1 MDKIERAKQY
11 VTTFNAI
18 ILFMDLIE
26 TAVNEPPPMFTAAD
40 ISKLE
45 DVEALLASL
54 SMFDA
59 Q

>member
-1 MDKIERAKQY
+1 MDKFECAKQF
-11 VTTFNAI
+11 VTVSSSI

-26 TAVNEPPPMFTAAD
+26 SVVNEPPLMFTAAD

-59 Q
+59 N